1 MEPDRTE
8 IAWAAGLFE
17 GEGAICQDKN
27 GRVRLS
33 LKMTDQDCVY
43 QFCDIVGGK
52 VYGPYHYEAK
62 DGYPRSPFWQW
73 HSDKGANPRTIIHM
87 FWPWLQTR
95 RRARA
100 LAVGLG
106 EPAESRSIRT
116 GRKSVII

>member
-1 MEPDRTE
+1 M
-8 IAWAAGLFE
+8 FE
-17 GEGAICQDKN
+17 GEGTITKDKR

-43 QFCDIVGGK
+43 QFCEIVGGH
-52 VYGPYHYEAK
+52 VYGPYNYLYK
-62 DGYPRSPFWQW
+62 DGIVRNPWWLW
-73 HSDKGANPRTIIHM
+73 HSDGVDPKKVIRE

-106 EPAESRSIRT
+106 E
-116 GRKSVII
+116 